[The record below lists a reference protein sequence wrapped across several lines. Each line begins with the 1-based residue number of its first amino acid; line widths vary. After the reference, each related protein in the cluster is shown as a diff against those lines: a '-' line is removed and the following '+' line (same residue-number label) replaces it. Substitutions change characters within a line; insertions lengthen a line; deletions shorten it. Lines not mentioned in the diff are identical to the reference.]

1 MTRAIS
7 SIPRGPGALLG
18 TRGALRTYT
27 AVPSRY
33 EGDMGGYLLI
43 VPADRRDL
51 YEYLKRQFAQV
62 ENFQVILDRRRT
74 ERRQRSEPHEP
85 ERRQAQRRRPS
96 ESYRRSDWFVIAKEE
111 DP

>member
-1 MTRAIS
+1 MTRAI

-18 TRGALRTYT
+18 TRGAPRTYT
-27 AVPSRY
+27 ALPSRY

-51 YEYLKRQFAQV
+51 YEYLKRQFTQV
-62 ENFQVILDRRRT
+62 ENFLVILDRRRA
-74 ERRQRSEPHEP
+74 ERRQRHEPHEP
-85 ERRQAQRRRPS
+85 ERRLAQRRRPQ
-96 ESYRRSDWFVIAKEE
+96 ESYRRSDWFVIAQQA